1 MLLRRSSSLRLK
13 ITYSA
18 WFRNVHKDG
27 EKKGSGAQ
35 KFRAALQGER
45 IIFEFETWWGS
56 YKKGIFAH
64 YSQSDVSTDSLTRRL
79 DENLPCFWFD
89 NNLDGSSTG
98 PFFFIQCHQGFLIIH
113 VLDCLKAPVKRWNRQ
128 NHNGGFVGEF
138 SGSFFSP
145 QCKRQRWTGTIFSAR
160 TVIKFTMDVFFLLTW
175 ITLLQ
180 VVTQQGIFLQRGAQK
195 YGLSRHQRNLFA
207 RSQNVFLL

>member
-1 MLLRRSSSLRLK
+1 MSVYLPDINDEQSNLLLSPFDKTTTCIFIGLNSISFSNPRFRRNVLLRRSSSLRLK

-145 QCKRQRWTGTIFSAR
+145 QCKR
-160 TVIKFTMDVFFLLTW
+160 
-175 ITLLQ
+175 
-180 VVTQQGIFLQRGAQK
+180 
-195 YGLSRHQRNLFA
+195 
-207 RSQNVFLL
+207 